1 MKIKN
6 QTLLYLYRQEK
17 LLGHDNDSC
26 CNIDKNNKIRYIL
39 SPYELKPD
47 YGKMYADIKE
57 NEGMSYDDW
66 FSKNWYPYFSNFN
79 AKDCKTIEETHCE
92 DFNGL
97 FNMLPVLN
105 YKMRAEVVFTAEYEA
120 DIADDY
126 VEEILE
132 KQKDDIRDLLD
143 RINHIATYECYVLKR
158 GLDDVM
164 LGWENDIPFYELEDG
179 HVKWDVRDRENATLL
194 FLEKNLCNL
203 FDDNTEYDEN
213 GEYVPYKATVT
224 ISSNIKRL

>member
-6 QTLLYLYRQEK
+6 QTLMYLYRQEK
-17 LLGHDNDSC
+17 LLGHDKDSC
-26 CNIDKNNKIRYIL
+26 CNVDNNNKIRYIL

-47 YGKMYADIKE
+47 YGKMYADMKE
-57 NEGMSYDDW
+57 NKGMTYDDW
-66 FSKNWYPYFSNFN
+66 FSKNWYPYFSNFDQ
-79 AKDCKTIEETHCE
+79 KVCETIEETQCGGW
-92 DFNGL
+92 NGL

-105 YKMRAEVVFTAEYEA
+105 NKMCAEVVFTAEYDA

-126 VEEILE
+126 VEKILE
-132 KQKDDIRDLLD
+132 KQKYDIRDLLGK
-143 RINHIATYECYVLKR
+143 INHTAAYECYVLKR
-158 GLDDVM
+158 RMDDVM
-164 LGWENDIPFYELEDG
+164 LGWQNDIPFYELDDG
-179 HVKWDVRDRENATLL
+179 YVKWDVQDRANATLL
-194 FLEKNLCNL
+194 FLKESLCDL

>member
-17 LLGHDNDSC
+17 LLDHDKDSC
-26 CNIDKNNKIRYIL
+26 CNVDNNYKIRYIL

-47 YGKMYADIKE
+47 YGKMYADMKE
-57 NEGMSYDDW
+57 NKEMTYDGW
-66 FSKNWYPYFSNFN
+66 FSKNWYPTFSNFN
-79 AKDCKTIEETHCE
+79 PKDCTMIEETHC
-92 DFNGL
+92 DGWNGL

-105 YKMRAEVVFTAEYEA
+105 NKMCAEVVFTAEYEA

-179 HVKWDVRDRENATLL
+179 YVKWDVHNRENATLL
-194 FLEKNLCNL
+194 FLDKNLCNL
-203 FDDNTEYDEN
+203 FDDNIEYD
-213 GEYVPYKATVT
+213 EYVPYKATVT

>member
-6 QTLLYLYRQEK
+6 QTLMYLYRQEK
-17 LLGHDNDSC
+17 CLGHDKEGC
-26 CNIDKNNKIRYIL
+26 CNVDENHKIRYIL

-47 YGKMYADIKE
+47 YGKMYTDMKE
-57 NEGMSYDDW
+57 NKEMTYDDW
-66 FSKNWYPYFSNFN
+66 FSKNWYPYFSNFYP
-79 AKDCKTIEETHCE
+79 KDCEIIEETHCE
-92 DFNGL
+92 GWDGL

-105 YKMRAEVVFTAEYEA
+105 NGMCAEVVFTAEYEA

-143 RINHIATYECYVLKR
+143 KINHTATYECYVLKR
-158 GLDDVM
+158 RLDDVM
-164 LGWENDIPFYELEDG
+164 LGWENDIPFYELDDG
-179 HVKWDVRDRENATLL
+179 YVKWDVHNRANATLL
-194 FLEKNLCNL
+194 FLKKSLCDL